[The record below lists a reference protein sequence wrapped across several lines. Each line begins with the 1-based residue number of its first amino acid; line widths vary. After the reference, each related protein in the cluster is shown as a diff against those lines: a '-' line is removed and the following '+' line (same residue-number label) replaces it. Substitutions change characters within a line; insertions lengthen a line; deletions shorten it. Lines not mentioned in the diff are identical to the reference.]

1 MHEVKVYM
9 ELKIGTEVVD
19 KNGKIL
25 GTVDRFVS
33 NLSTGEIRSFMI
45 HRKGPEK
52 DLFFS
57 PDDVLEVTEVR
68 VVLKISIEELSQR

>member
-1 MHEVKVYM
+1 M
-9 ELKIGTEVVD
+9 ELEIGTEVVD
-19 KNGKIL
+19 KNGQVL
-25 GTVDRFVS
+25 GPIDRFIR

-57 PDDVLEVTEVR
+57 PDDLQEVTGVQA
-68 VVLKISIEELSQR
+68 VLKVTLEELIKR

>member
-1 MHEVKVYM
+1 M
-9 ELKIGTEVVD
+9 ELEIGVEVVD
-19 KNGKIL
+19 KNGQVL
-25 GTVDRFVS
+25 GPVDRFIR

-57 PDDVLEVTEVR
+57 PDDLQEVTELQA
-68 VVLKISIEELSQR
+68 VLKVTMEELIHR

>member
-1 MHEVKVYM
+1 M
-9 ELKIGTEVVD
+9 ELKIGTEVID

-25 GTVDRFVS
+25 GIVDRFIR

-57 PDDVLEVTEVR
+57 LDDVTEVTEDR
-68 VVLKISIEELSQR
+68 AVLKVSSEELSQR